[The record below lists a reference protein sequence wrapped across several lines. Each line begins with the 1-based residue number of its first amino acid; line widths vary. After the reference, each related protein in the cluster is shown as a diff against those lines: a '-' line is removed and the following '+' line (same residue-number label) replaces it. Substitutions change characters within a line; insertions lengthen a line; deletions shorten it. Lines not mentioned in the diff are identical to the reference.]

1 MLNHLKYLILILFI
15 SQFIGCNSKK
25 NVPRNLEMIYNP
37 LSSSIHPEIRVYN
50 VSDTSS
56 LIVGKIKS
64 DDTNI
69 EGIHVRKI
77 KNYVNMSKTVLARR
91 LYTLERIGVVLIIRK
106 GKSRY
111 YAIKPEYIEKLG
123 LKEGNRVKVTT
134 GFGSVT
140 VAWTPDKGLDEGIVF
155 FPYGPW
161 ANQVYSAVTGSTGM
175 PIMKGIPASIEVT
188 EEKILS
194 VEEIV
199 EKLRKGV

>member
-1 MLNHLKYLILILFI
+1 MSKEATKIESMEVTLI
-15 SQFIGCNSKK
+15 SGRTANQGIGLEEGKLSKK
-25 NVPRNLEMIYNP
+25 YVESVNHVQLNP
-37 LSSSIHPEIRVYN
+37 E
-50 VSDTSS
+50 D
-56 LIVGKIKS
+56 
-64 DDTNI
+64 
-69 EGIHVRKI
+69 
-77 KNYVNMSKTVLARR
+77 
-91 LYTLERIGVVLIIRK
+91 
-106 GKSRY
+106 
-111 YAIKPEYIEKLG
+111 IEKLG